1 MLEKCLRT
9 GKKSNLS
16 FSFIRLVKMTLL
28 NYPPDQSPFL
38 SCLISFAYSRPSF
51 VVAKVTEAQ

>member
-1 MLEKCLRT
+1 MLEKSLRT

-16 FSFIRLVKMTLL
+16 FSFIRLVKMTL